1 MFVQNGSTKH
11 PDFKKKKNQA
21 HVASALWNQRI
32 SCSFFDRIAKNAK
45 KMGNFFLFF
54 E

>member
-1 MFVQNGSTKH
+1 MFVQNGSTRH

-45 KMGNFFLFF
+45 KNGEFYFVF
-54 E
+54 